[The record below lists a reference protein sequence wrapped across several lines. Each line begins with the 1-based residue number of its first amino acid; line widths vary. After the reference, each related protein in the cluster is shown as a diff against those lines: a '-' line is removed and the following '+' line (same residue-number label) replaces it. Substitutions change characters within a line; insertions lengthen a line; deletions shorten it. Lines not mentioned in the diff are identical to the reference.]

1 MPTSRRR
8 LAFALLAI
16 STAAAAPLRAQVF
29 KIPKRVAEPAYW
41 VGGNLGYLQLQEVF
55 DGRTQRVWGFS
66 GALQYRAFLEY
77 SLGRGSSVGVSG
89 SYARMPLAYESFDG
103 SPVLPGGG
111 ARVDAHADV
120 GSLMATFHAGGG
132 DGFHYV
138 LDAGLG
144 MTRFARFRDDRTD
157 TRLGPGTNDDFSFS
171 IGTGFGYSTGPRTEF
186 FIVQEYGNVFH
197 ERGGLSN
204 DTRTSAQQLTT
215 RLGAR
220 FGLGSRRGRLVR

>member
-1 MPTSRRR
+1 MT
-8 LAFALLAI
+8 ALG
-16 STAAAAPLRAQVF
+16 AQVF
-29 KIPKRVAEPAYW
+29 KIPKRVAEPAFW
-41 VGGNLGYLQLQEVF
+41 AGGNLGYLQLQEVF
-55 DGRTQRVWGFS
+55 DGRTERVWGFS
-66 GALQYRAFLEY
+66 GGLQYRAFLEY
-77 SLGRGSSVGVSG
+77 SLGRGSNVGVSA

-103 SPVLPGGG
+103 SPVVPGAGS
-111 ARVDAHADV
+111 RVNAHADV

-138 LDAGLG
+138 FDAGAG
-144 MTRFARFRDDRTD
+144 MTRFARFRDDGTGATLVPR
-157 TRLGPGTNDDFSFS
+157 TNDDFAFS
-171 IGTGFGYSTGPRTEF
+171 IGTGFGYSTSPRTEF

-220 FGLGSRRGRLVR
+220 FGIGSRRGRLGR